1 MPPIRFGA
9 FLMPHLPEEQ
19 FAIARRV
26 DALGF
31 DSIWTGD
38 HVSFHHP
45 LYDSLTLLA
54 SYIGITSRVKLGVGV
69 YLLAL
74 RHPTVAAK
82 ITSTLDALS
91 GGRLI
96 FGVGVGGEN
105 PKEFEARGIPHRSGR
120 ASRGHRRRARA
131 LARLTR
137 LFKGP
142 CVRGREHR
150 PQACPEARAAHL
162 IGGRPTL
169 RLPARAAGRRLDSRR
184 PGSAKQS
191 LAKIEAAA
199 SAAGRSLEG
208 FAKGHLTFITL
219 GKDYESAERVWVDR
233 LSKRYAQDF
242 GPLAKKYGI
251 IGTPDQCAEQLQRF
265 IEAGCS
271 YFVLDAI
278 CDAIDEAPQIET
290 FAAEILPKF
299 RGVSGA
305 EPRECRGEVAHPL
318 AAPRGHRSGSPHGR
332 AGRADFD
339 AGSGSLCPS
348 APKERPRGHPASPAE
363 ADDHAGRGRI
373 PGGWPAGRAR
383 PGTRRVWGRR
393 VVSTF
398 NWPIHAAP
406 CSSPRRSASSRA
418 VDPAT
423 STRRG
428 TAAAPS

>member
-9 FLMPHLPEEQ
+9 FLMPHPPEEQ

-45 LYDSLTLLA
+45 LYESLTLLA

-105 PKEFEARGIPHRSGR
+105 PKEFEACGIPHQERGARVTEGIDVVRTLWRDSPASFKGRFTQFEGVSIDPKPVQTPAPPIWVGGRSD
-120 ASRGHRRRARA
+120 AA
-131 LARLTR
+131 LTR
-137 LFKGP
+137 
-142 CVRGREHR
+142 
-150 PQACPEARAAHL
+150 
-162 IGGRPTL
+162 
-169 RLPARAAGRRLDSRR
+169 AGRQGDGWISYVVQPERY
-184 PGSAKQS
+184 KQS

-199 SAAGRSLEG
+199 SAAGRSLDG

-251 IGTPDQCAEQLQRF
+251 IGTPDQCAEQLQRY

-278 CDAIDEAPQIET
+278 CDAADEARQIET
-290 FAAEILPKF
+290 FAAEIFPKF
-299 RGVSGA
+299 RGA
-305 EPRECRGEVAHPL
+305 
-318 AAPRGHRSGSPHGR
+318 
-332 AGRADFD
+332 
-339 AGSGSLCPS
+339 
-348 APKERPRGHPASPAE
+348 
-363 ADDHAGRGRI
+363 
-373 PGGWPAGRAR
+373 
-383 PGTRRVWGRR
+383 
-393 VVSTF
+393 
-398 NWPIHAAP
+398 
-406 CSSPRRSASSRA
+406 
-418 VDPAT
+418 
-423 STRRG
+423 
-428 TAAAPS
+428 

>member
-9 FLMPHLPEEQ
+9 FLMPHPPEEQ

-45 LYDSLTLLA
+45 LYESLTLLA

-82 ITSTLDALS
+82 ITSSLDALS

-105 PKEFEARGIPHRSGR
+105 PKEFEACGIPHTERGARVTDGIDVVRTLWRDSPASFKGRFTQFEGVSIDPKPVQRPAPPIWVGGRSD
-120 ASRGHRRRARA
+120 AA
-131 LARLTR
+131 LAR
-137 LFKGP
+137 
-142 CVRGREHR
+142 
-150 PQACPEARAAHL
+150 
-162 IGGRPTL
+162 
-169 RLPARAAGRRLDSRR
+169 AGRQGDGWISYVVQPERY
-184 PGSAKQS
+184 KQG

-219 GKDYESAERVWVDR
+219 GKDYESAERVWVER
-233 LSKRYAQDF
+233 LSQRYAQDF

-251 IGTPDQCAEQLQRF
+251 IGTPGQCAEQLERF
-265 IEAGCS
+265 IEAGCT

-278 CDAIDEAPQIET
+278 CDAADEAGQIET

-299 RGVSGA
+299 RGA
-305 EPRECRGEVAHPL
+305 
-318 AAPRGHRSGSPHGR
+318 
-332 AGRADFD
+332 
-339 AGSGSLCPS
+339 
-348 APKERPRGHPASPAE
+348 
-363 ADDHAGRGRI
+363 
-373 PGGWPAGRAR
+373 
-383 PGTRRVWGRR
+383 
-393 VVSTF
+393 
-398 NWPIHAAP
+398 
-406 CSSPRRSASSRA
+406 
-418 VDPAT
+418 
-423 STRRG
+423 
-428 TAAAPS
+428 